1 MLAVT
6 GEPTEW
12 LSEREQQVWRRL
24 LSVDGMLQDRL
35 DQELRR
41 AHGLTLGDYGVLVHL
56 SEAED
61 GSLRMS
67 DLAER
72 LLLSRSGLTR
82 RVDRL
87 VRDGLVARRACP
99 DDGRGS
105 MAELTPAG
113 LELLGAAAPTHVA
126 GVRRY
131 LIDALGGVEDLD
143 RGLDRVE
150 QALGLERQAGAGPVT
165 TEPPRSIQPLVPPA
179 TDSAG

>member
-1 MLAVT
+1 MT
-6 GEPTEW
+6 EEPTAW

-24 LSVDGMLQDRL
+24 LAVDGMLQDRL
-35 DQELRR
+35 DRDLRN

-67 DLAER
+67 ELAER

-105 MAELTPAG
+105 MADLTPAG
-113 LELLGAAAPTHVA
+113 FDALDAAAPTHVA

-143 RGLDRVE
+143 RGLGRVE
-150 QALGLERQAGAGPVT
+150 RALGVGPQEGADPVT
-165 TEPPRSIQPLVPPA
+165 TGPPRSIQPLVPPA